1 MTDVQFEGLSHSYG
15 DRKALDDVTLHIP
28 GGSLYGLL
36 GPNGGG
42 KTTLMRIA
50 ATLLEP
56 SAGTAR
62 VGGIDVS
69 ENPHT
74 VRRLLG
80 IVFQDPALDAELSL
94 EENLKTHASLYG
106 LRRAD
111 FAERIDLLLPL
122 FGLDNRRHHRV
133 STFSGGLKRR
143 ADIVRGLLHAP
154 PILLLDEPTTGLDP
168 AARQVF
174 WEMLERLRM
183 RERTTILVATHI
195 MEEAAL
201 CDRLALLD
209 HGRVVAEGTPD
220 ELTGAIGEEML
231 WLESDEPDELLRQVN
246 ARFNAAARRTGSRI
260 RISSPDAHEL
270 LGDLYGSYSSLIR
283 SATVRRPTLEDVF
296 MVHAGRRLEETDLV
310 TENHQHSAA

>member
-1 MTDVQFEGLSHSYG
+1 MTDVQFDGLSHSYG

-69 ENPHT
+69 ENPRT

-106 LRRAD
+106 LRPVDLAD
-111 FAERIDLLLPL
+111 RIDLLLPL
-122 FGLDNRRHHRV
+122 FGLDNRRHDRV

-231 WLESDEPDELLRQVN
+231 WLESDEPDDLLRQVN
-246 ARFNAAARRTGSRI
+246 ARFNFAARRTGSRI

-270 LGDLYGSYSSLIR
+270 LGDLYGSYASLIR

-296 MVHAGRRLEETDLV
+296 MVHAGRRLEEADLA
-310 TENHQHSAA
+310 TGNQQHSAG

>member
-1 MTDVQFEGLSHSYG
+1 MTDVHFEGLSHSYG
-15 DRKALDDVTLHIP
+15 DRKALDGVTLHIP
-28 GGSLYGLL
+28 SGSLYGLL

-42 KTTLMRIA
+42 KTTLLRIA

-62 VGGIDVS
+62 VGGIDIAAS
-69 ENPHT
+69 PRT

-80 IVFQDPALDAELSL
+80 VVFQDPALDAELSL
-94 EENLKTHASLYG
+94 EENLETHASLYG
-106 LRRAD
+106 LRRID
-111 FAERIDLLLPL
+111 LTERIDLLLPL
-122 FGLDNRRHHRV
+122 FGLESRRRERV

-209 HGRVVAEGTPD
+209 HGRIVAEGTPD

-231 WLESDEPDELLRQVN
+231 WLESDDPDELLRQVN
-246 ARFNAAARRTGSRI
+246 MRFEGAARRTGSRI
-260 RISSPDAHEL
+260 RVSSPDAHEL
-270 LGDLYGSYSSLIR
+270 LGDLYGSYASLIR
-283 SATVRRPTLEDVF
+283 SATVRKPSLEDVF
-296 MVHAGRRLEETDLV
+296 MVHAGRRLEEADIV
-310 TENHQHSAA
+310 AENQQLSA